1 MIIAENIDKT
11 FMQGT
16 KAIHA
21 VQDVSLR
28 MDKGERVYIHG
39 PSGAGKS
46 TFMHVLGGLSR
57 PTEGTVTFHN
67 RDIYGLPDRKRC
79 QLRNRRFGFIFQFYH
94 LLSELNVL
102 ENVMLPGMIKGG
114 ELIGSIR
121 SRAAGLLA
129 TVGMSGRLK
138 HRPNQLS
145 GGEAQ
150 RTAIARALMNSPEVL
165 FCDEPTGNL
174 DSKMSGEIYDLIRG
188 ISENNGMSVMVVSHQ
203 GLSKDF
209 FHTSYMMKDGVLVSE
224 LSGERVSELAVS
236 RLTGILP
243 EENSKEE
250 NGV

>member
-1 MIIAENIDKT
+1 M
-11 FMQGT
+11 
-16 KAIHA
+16 
-21 VQDVSLR
+21 
-28 MDKGERVYIHG
+28 
-39 PSGAGKS
+39 
-46 TFMHVLGGLSR
+46 
-57 PTEGTVTFHN
+57 
-67 RDIYGLPDRKRC
+67 
-79 QLRNRRFGFIFQFYH
+79 
-94 LLSELNVL
+94 SE
-102 ENVMLPGMIKGG
+102 
-114 ELIGSIR
+114 
-121 SRAAGLLA
+121 
-129 TVGMSGRLK
+129 RLK
-138 HRPNQLS
+138 HRPNQIS